1 MRVSLTVVL
10 ATMVLSAAAYPFE
23 PRVHAQQGGVQHLVA
38 HQRRDGPP
46 PAQPEHPP
54 EQPPQHPPEQPPQ
67 HPQEQP
73 PQHPPEQPPQHPPE
87 QPPQHPPEQPPQH
100 SPEQLI
106 PPPSQQS
113 PSPPPQNP
121 PQQLAP
127 PPPQNEPQQPP
138 QNAPQQPP
146 QSPPGSSP
154 PNNANQQLSPAGN
167 QHFEHVEHPG
177 GNPNN
182 IDRVTQNT
190 FNDPQKGIHNTVVS
204 HVTVANNNV
213 KAGGR
218 SVVIEGSKG
227 PVSNG
232 KNNVILPEGFWRRL
246 GPKGTTFETGHGE
259 LPGANFP
266 KDLRW
271 SGV

>member
-46 PAQPEHPP
+46 PAQPE
-54 EQPPQHPPEQPPQ
+54 
-67 HPQEQP
+67 
-73 PQHPPEQPPQHPPE
+73 HPPEQPPQHPPE